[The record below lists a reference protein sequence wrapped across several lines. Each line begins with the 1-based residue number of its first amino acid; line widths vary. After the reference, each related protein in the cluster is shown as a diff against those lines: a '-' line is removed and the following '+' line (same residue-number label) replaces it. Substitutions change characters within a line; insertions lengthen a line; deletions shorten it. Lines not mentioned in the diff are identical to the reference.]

1 MNSAA
6 LSSGLETWRPLD
18 SWPAKA
24 RPTALWPYLSEI
36 GSLTERLR
44 AKAGRGFHVQ
54 LLKQGQV
61 ALKPEEAEFLGAPAA
76 GTAFE
81 RQVYLCGKEPW
92 VYARSL
98 TTGEGERW
106 LKDLGVTPLG
116 EKVFAEPDARRGPI
130 LAAQIGPEH
139 PLYRAAALGLAYE
152 YTRPLWA
159 RRSLLTV
166 NGTAILIYECF
177 LPELAR

>member
-1 MNSAA
+1 MNSAVQA
-6 LSSGLETWRPLD
+6 SGLETWRPLE
-18 SWPAKA
+18 SWPMAQ
-24 RPTALWPYLSEI
+24 RPAQLWPFLSEI

-54 LLKQGQV
+54 LIKQASLPLQ
-61 ALKPEEAEFLGAPAA
+61 AEDAQMLGVPPGSA
-76 GTAFE
+76 AFE
-81 RQVYLCGKEPW
+81 RQVYLCGQEPW

-98 TTGEGERW
+98 ASGDGEKW

-116 EKVFAEPDARRGPI
+116 EKVFAEKDTRRSAI

-139 PLYRAAALGLAYE
+139 LLFREATAGLAYE

-166 NGTAILIYECF
+166 SGAAILIFECF
-177 LPELAR
+177 LPGLA